1 LGTFFIGWEETI
13 KMRKKT
19 KALMALAI
27 GATILAGAGCGGQK
41 PPSTDEIRIGGN
53 LEMTGGSSSFAQ
65 SIHKGLKLAF
75 KEINGQGGINGKKI
89 TLIVADNKSEAS
101 EAANA
106 AVKLIAQDK
115 VSAIVGPATSSP
127 VLACAPVVSERKV
140 PLLTPS
146 GTNENITFQD
156 GKTRDF
162 LFRSCFIDPVQGE
175 IMARFALSNLNLKK
189 VAIFGD
195 SSSDYAKKLAA
206 AYRQVFEANGG
217 QIVAAEAYQQ
227 KDTDFKPALTKIKAA
242 GPEAIFIPGYYQE
255 VGMIVKQAR
264 ELGINAPL
272 LGSDGW
278 DSPKTLELAGAAA
291 LNNTYF
297 CNHYSVD
304 DSDPNIQ
311 KFIKAYQAEYSKE
324 MPDAFAALGYD
335 SGLIVADALKRA
347 GGGESPEKIKDALA
361 ATKDL
366 QVATSKLSM
375 DAKHNPVKS
384 AVIIEMKDG
393 KQTFKEKIS

>member
-1 LGTFFIGWEETI
+1 
-13 KMRKKT
+13 
-19 KALMALAI
+19 
-27 GATILAGAGCGGQK
+27 
-41 PPSTDEIRIGGN
+41 
-53 LEMTGGSSSFAQ
+53 LELTGGSATFAQ
-65 SIHKGLKLAF
+65 SIYKGLKLAF
-75 KEINGQGGINGKKI
+75 KEINDKGGIGGKKI
-89 TLIVADNKSEAS
+89 NLIVADNKSEAS

-127 VLACAPVVSERKV
+127 VLACAPIVTERKV

-162 LFRSCFIDPVQGE
+162 LFRGCFIDPLQGE
-175 IMARFALSNLNLKK
+175 IMAKFTLNNLNLKK
-189 VAIFGD
+189 VAIIGD
-195 SSSDYAKKLAA
+195 ISSDYAKKLSA
-206 AYRQVFEANGG
+206 AYRLEFEKKGG
-217 QIVAAEAYQQ
+217 RVVIEEAYQQ
-227 KDTDFKPALTKIKAA
+227 KDADFKPALTKIKAA

-255 VGMIVKQAR
+255 VGLIVRQAR
-264 ELGINAPL
+264 ELGITIPL

-297 CNHYSVD
+297 CNHYSVED
-304 DSDPNIQ
+304 NDPNIQ
-311 KFIKAYQAEYSKE
+311 NFIKVYKAEYSGE
-324 MPDAFAALGYD
+324 TPDAFAALGYD
-335 SGLIVADALKRA
+335 SGLIVADAIKRA
-347 GGGESPEKIKDALA
+347 GGGDPEKIKDALA

-366 QVATSKLSM
+366 QVATSKLTM
-375 DAKHNPVKS
+375 DAKHNPIKG

-393 KQTFKEKIS
+393 KQTFKEKIN